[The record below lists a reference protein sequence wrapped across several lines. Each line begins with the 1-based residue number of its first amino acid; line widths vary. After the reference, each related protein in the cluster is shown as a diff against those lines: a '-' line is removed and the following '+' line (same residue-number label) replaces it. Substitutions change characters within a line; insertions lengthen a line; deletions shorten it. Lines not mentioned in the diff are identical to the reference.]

1 MPVELNLLTDIALFH
16 INNNRFCSIVPS
28 SFSKLTLLHELDIS
42 NNRFVGHFPRV
53 VVRIPNLKYM
63 DIKYND
69 FEGELPPK
77 LFTKELDVIFLNN
90 NRFTSYILENFGE
103 SPASVIVIANNNFT
117 GCIIMDISLNLLTC
131 VMQDGLCNLAKL
143 VNFTFSY

>member
-1 MPVELNLLTDIALFH
+1 M
-16 INNNRFCSIVPS
+16 
-28 SFSKLTLLHELDIS
+28 
-42 NNRFVGHFPRV
+42 
-53 VVRIPNLKYM
+53 RIPNLKYM

-69 FEGELPPK
+69 FEVKLPPK

-103 SPASVIVIANNNFT
+103 STASVIVIADNNFT
-117 GCIIMDISLNLLTC
+117 GCIIMDISLNLLTS

-143 VNFTFSY
+143 VNFTFSYNFFNGKVIGVYHKIGRMFCWMMLTIA